1 MKYDFIIA
9 GSGCGGLSLLYRIL
23 QEPTL
28 QNKSILIIDKDKKNS
43 DDRTWCFW
51 EKKEGIF
58 DSIVH
63 AKWNTLE
70 FLSTDFEEKLDLG
83 TYTYKMIRGVDFYN
97 FVINHAKKFSNV
109 TFLQESI
116 VRITPDENSASV
128 KTTEN
133 SYEGNIVFN
142 STAIFNPE
150 ITAQNSLL
158 QHFKGWVVK
167 TETPF
172 FNPKIGRLMDFR
184 VSQINGTT
192 FMYVL
197 PISTTEAL
205 IEYTLFTTTV
215 LDKEA
220 YNTALKKYI
229 KEELKIENYS
239 ISHEEF
245 GVIPMSLA
253 KFEKN
258 PGKNIINIGTAG
270 GFTKASSG
278 YTFQFIQK
286 DVTEIVTRL
295 KSGKNLNVNTSF
307 ENKLYNWYDRTLID
321 VLLSEKMTGAEIFTE
336 MFQKN
341 SPEKILAFLGNE
353 STLLED
359 ITIMT
364 SLPTKPF
371 LTSGI
376 KQLLKKS

>member
-116 VRITPDENSASV
+116 VSITPDENSASV